1 VYESPSHDNSKKRLR
16 FWGPGVIGA
25 LPSRAVRAK
34 RVAPGEPVRLR
45 ALLRIFISRTA
56 DSYVLASIE
65 KLGTVCSYKVT
76 GLSEVAGII
85 TDAPA
90 GEPTVRQLREDRVTI
105 IEA

>member
-1 VYESPSHDNSKKRLR
+1 VPYLAARSWLS
-16 FWGPGVIGA
+16 A
-25 LPSRAVRAK
+25 SR
-34 RVAPGEPVRLR
+34 P
-45 ALLRIFISRTA
+45 
-56 DSYVLASIE
+56 ASIE